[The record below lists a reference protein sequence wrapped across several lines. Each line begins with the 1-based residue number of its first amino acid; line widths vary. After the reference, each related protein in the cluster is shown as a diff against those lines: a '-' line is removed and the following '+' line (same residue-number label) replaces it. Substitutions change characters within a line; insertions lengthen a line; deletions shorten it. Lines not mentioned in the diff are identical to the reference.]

1 MAQEKQEEWSVLAKK
16 KKTGWVVLGMG
27 KWKFKAQIPLV
38 KSMSGNAR
46 HLLDQAFI
54 PHGFLQHLMC
64 VMLVC
69 VCVCVCALSCSVVS
83 LCDPH
88 GL

>member
-1 MAQEKQEEWSVLAKK
+1 M
-16 KKTGWVVLGMG
+16 LGMG

-69 VCVCVCALSCSVVS
+69 VCVCVCVRSVAQLYLSVTPMDCSPPGSSVQ
-83 LCDPH
+83 
-88 GL
+88 GLLQSRILE

>member
-1 MAQEKQEEWSVLAKK
+1 M
-16 KKTGWVVLGMG
+16 LGMG

-54 PHGFLQHLMC
+54 PHGFLQHLMR

-69 VCVCVCALSCSVVS
+69 VCVCVRAQLLSCIS
-83 LCDPH
+83 L
-88 GL
+88 